1 MGGTVVMIVILAL
14 IPVAIVMSGVLIAA
28 LFGTALTRDRDAA
41 YHDTEHLAISR
52 TDPYSGS

>member
-28 LFGTALTRDRDAA
+28 LFGTVMTRDRDAA

-52 TDPYSGS
+52 TEPYSG